1 MKPLHLSRDENSA
14 GAEEVQGCH
23 VLQGRKKWS
32 CHSFNL
38 CAWAETLI
46 NNEAYS
52 RGSEHRCQ
60 NTWGVLSV
68 KVMDNFLVLSGQTC
82 SLPKWNQYQCVLG
95 EFTYSVTEKP
105 HNYPM
110 MLRLW
115 GENNNMSLPPSP
127 LPFHYQD
134 LHEVYFQ
141 YWQKKKTERTKS
153 MRRLFNPSSLLTN
166 LLTFQLYYSL
176 LGGKNI
182 KGWKCTG
189 KTGNVGE
196 MIRSWWCSLEWDGKK
211 QLFSTKSR
219 SDMRFCQCWPS
230 LSSSHGQLLQKGS
243 FSFCEQYPTAARLKT
258 LLRPSES

>member
-1 MKPLHLSRDENSA
+1 MFSSEVKSIPVRLRRIHIFSHWKTTQLSNDAASVGGKQQHVSAAFTFTFPLPR
-14 GAEEVQGCH
+14 
-23 VLQGRKKWS
+23 
-32 CHSFNL
+32 F
-38 CAWAETLI
+38 
-46 NNEAYS
+46 
-52 RGSEHRCQ
+52 
-60 NTWGVLSV
+60 TWGLFSI
-68 KVMDNFLVLSGQTC
+68 LA
-82 SLPKWNQYQCVLG
+82 
-95 EFTYSVTEKP
+95 E
-105 HNYPM
+105 
-110 MLRLW
+110 
-115 GENNNMSLPPSP
+115 
-127 LPFHYQD
+127 
-134 LHEVYFQ
+134 
-141 YWQKKKTERTKS
+141 KKTERTKS